1 MTEELKTNQ
10 LECTNYEQ
18 TTNKVVPLNCV
29 SLSLRTLFIMKILNN
44 KTHVQLQISL
54 KICVLAEAWEL
65 KTISIK
71 NIATKVMTTPNR

>member
-1 MTEELKTNQ
+1 MTEGLKTNQ
-10 LECTNYEQ
+10 LECTNYKQ
-18 TTNKVVPLNCV
+18 TTNKVVPLHCV

-54 KICVLAEAWEL
+54 KICILAEAWEL

-71 NIATKVMTTPNR
+71 NMATKVMTALN